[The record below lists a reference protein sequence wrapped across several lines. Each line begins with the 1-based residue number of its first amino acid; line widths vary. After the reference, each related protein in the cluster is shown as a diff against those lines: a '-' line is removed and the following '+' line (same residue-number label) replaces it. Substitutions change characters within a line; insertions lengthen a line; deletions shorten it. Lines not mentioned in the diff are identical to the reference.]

1 MTQDRPER
9 LSKRLRVL
17 RRLLTVAA
25 LVVATTAVPSG
36 AAQGDPRASE
46 QYALTQLHAPQAWAR
61 AQGRGV
67 VVAVIDSGV
76 DLGHPDLRGRLVPGA
91 TFLRCGEKPCGNGDW
106 RSGPASRRADA
117 YGHGTHVA
125 GAIVAGRNNGVG
137 TIGVAPLAKV
147 MPIKITDRQGNSSE
161 HDAAL
166 GIRWAV
172 AHGAKVINASLGYP
186 STYTEVID
194 AAAYAVAHGVVFVA
208 SAGNRSE
215 PTCLE
220 PAAVPGVICVTATD
234 RNEAPAAYSSGGL
247 KDGMRSV
254 AAPGGAG
261 QPGSVYTVALPQL
274 PVPACEERI
283 LSLWPRGDTG
293 AGRCPAEN
301 GYRYLSG
308 TSLSSPH
315 VAGVAALLLSQ
326 GRTAKRTVEIILST
340 ARTPGAGRGVWT
352 PQYGYGIV
360 DADAA
365 VRAPR

>member
-1 MTQDRPER
+1 M
-9 LSKRLRVL
+9 L
-17 RRLLTVAA
+17 RRLLTAAA
-25 LVVATTAVPSG
+25 LVAAGTAVPQAH
-36 AAQGDPRASE
+36 AAGGDPLYQE
-46 QYALTQLHAPQAWAR
+46 QYALTQLHAPQAWTR

-67 VVAVIDSGV
+67 VVAVVDSGV
-76 DLGHPDLRGRLVPGA
+76 DLGHPDLRGRLVKGA
-91 TFLRCGEKPCGNGDW
+91 TFLRCGETSCGNGDW
-106 RSGPASRRADA
+106 RSGPADRRKDA

-137 TIGVAPLAKV
+137 IVGIAPLAKV

-161 HDAAL
+161 HDVAL
-166 GIRWAV
+166 AFRWAV
-172 AHGAKVINASLGYP
+172 RHGATVINASLGYP
-186 STYTEVID
+186 SSYTEVV
-194 AAAYAVAHGVVFVA
+194 AAAQYAVDHGVVVVA

-234 RNEAPAAYSSGGL
+234 RNEAPAAYSSGAV

-283 LSLWPRGDTG
+283 LSTWPRGDAG
-293 AGRCPAEN
+293 LGRCPGEG
-301 GYRYLSG
+301 GYRFLSG
-308 TSLSSPH
+308 TSLSSPY

-326 GRTAKRTVEIILST
+326 GRSAQNTVDVILKT
-340 ARTPGAGRGVWT
+340 ARTPGVGPGVWT
-352 PQYGYGIV
+352 PQYGYGIA
-360 DADAA
+360 DAGAA